1 MRSAIRA
8 RKLGAIAVSSLVSAA
23 TAIVLA
29 SAAFGAAPRAS
40 QPNGTVPP
48 APARSTPTAAT
59 VRSAQFYDQSRFD
72 EAITLLRDLV
82 DRQALDDRS
91 RARALEILAR
101 CYVKKGYPV
110 LAKDM
115 FKELL
120 EINPGYRPDPIQVPP
135 DEAALFDRARKEFL
149 TEPEGSRRTAARAAR
164 GAEAEGPP
172 RPEPS
177 VAPMTG
183 RLEMHVQPYASFYVD
198 DTLRATNVATAR
210 VDLPAGEHSVRVVHP
225 AFEPKEWRVRL
236 LSGRVTRL
244 EHDFPATSAGTV
256 RVSTGAVWAEVYLD
270 GRNTGRTT
278 PCVLEGLSYGNH
290 TVTVAR
296 AGFDPRNGPQVVSVR
311 PGETETAVVHLVPSR

>member
-1 MRSAIRA
+1 MRTAFRPWNRA
-8 RKLGAIAVSSLVSAA
+8 GAVTSLASVAAAIAV
-23 TAIVLA
+23 A
-29 SAAFGAAPRAS
+29 SAAFAATPRPSAPAAPAAAAR
-40 QPNGTVPP
+40 PTP
-48 APARSTPTAAT
+48 AAAT
-59 VRSAQFYDQSRFD
+59 VRSVQFYDQSRFD

-82 DRQALDDRS
+82 DREALDDKS
-91 RARALEILAR
+91 RTRALEILAR

-164 GAEAEGPP
+164 SAEAEGPP
-172 RPEPS
+172 RAETT

-183 RLEMHVQPYASFYVD
+183 RLELRVHPYASFYVD
-198 DTLRATNVATAR
+198 DTLRATNVSTAR
-210 VDLPAGEHSVRVVHP
+210 VDLAAGEHNVRVVHP

-244 EHDFPATSAGTV
+244 EHDFPATSAGVV

-296 AGFDPRNGPQVVSVR
+296 ADFDARSGPQVVSVR
-311 PGETETAVVHLVPSR
+311 PGETETAVFHLVPSR